1 MPGALLPS
9 STTAVWMPFGHD
21 AVMLCH
27 CCKHTCHTVS
37 LLLVCQQ
44 LPPPHA
50 FLCLLKRMI
59 PSIWRAIIVAEHVA
73 QYPCWCLPALLP
85 RLPQQE
91 ATTLALRSIVRA
103 RQRGASASAACR
115 VGASVLVRGAIERG
129 SRDNITVAVVD
140 LRSRKESSSVGITSV
155 ASVLASQC
163 SSDLSAWVAGGG
175 SRKRRSSSGNDD
187 EDGLPVPSAGVLQL
201 QPLMAH
207 SSFGAVPAAGG
218 VAGVKPGGAGKPP
231 TGPKGEAGGTA
242 AARGGSSSSGSS
254 SSAASNAR
262 RHTVSTTEAGGSSS
276 SPGGCTP
283 APSSNGGNTARTQGM
298 AWGWSLQ
305 GLQLLPHSPLPHPT
319 SSIRALAQAA
329 AAAVAAFSGTFGTLD
344 RGVSG
349 IPREVATSP
358 AAAAA
363 AAAGGSAAPVPAAA
377 AAGVVAPPTPS
388 MGELL
393 SMQSAPALRQGAS
406 GRSSGGKPP
415 LPRH

>member
-1 MPGALLPS
+1 MPGALLRS
-9 STTAVWMPFGHD
+9 STTAVW
-21 AVMLCH
+21 ACCCH
-27 CCKHTCHTVS
+27 AMS
-37 LLLVCQQ
+37 LLQTHLRHTTGCPCC
-44 LPPPHA
+44 LFANNCLRHTP
-50 FLCLLKRMI
+50 FLCLLIRMI

-103 RQRGASASAACR
+103 RQRGASASAACC

-140 LRSRKESSSVGITSV
+140 LRSREESSSVGITSV

-163 SSDLSAWVAGGG
+163 SSDLSAWVAGGN

-207 SSFGAVPAAGG
+207 SSLGAVRAAGG
-218 VAGVKPGGAGKPP
+218 AAGNKSGGAGKPP
-231 TGPKGEAGGTA
+231 TGPKGEAGGGA
-242 AARGGSSSSGSS
+242 AARGGSSSNGSC
-254 SSAASNAR
+254 AAGNAR

-276 SPGGCTP
+276 STGGCTP
-283 APSSNGGNTARTQGM
+283 APSSNGGNTGRTQGM

-305 GLQLLPHSPLPHPT
+305 GLQLLPHSPQPHPT

-349 IPREVATSP
+349 IPREATTSP

-363 AAAGGSAAPVPAAA
+363 AAAGGSTAPVPAA
-377 AAGVVAPPTPS
+377 AAGVVAPATPS

-406 GRSSGGKPP
+406 GRSSGGGGKPP